1 MKEPIWLE
9 ARLVLTM
16 HEEQI
21 REHGGGYGVRD
32 QGLMESALARPQ
44 QAFHY
49 GDRVDLFS
57 LAAAY
62 GHGIAKNHPFVDGNK
77 RTAFQCM
84 YVFLSLNDIEITAS
98 EVDTVITMLGL
109 ADGSVSEMQLA
120 AWLKANHAK
129 IP

>member
-1 MKEPIWLE
+1 VKEAIWLE

-32 QGLMESALARPQ
+32 HGLMESALARPQ
-44 QAFHY
+44 EAFHY
-49 GDRVDLFS
+49 GENIDLFS
-57 LAAAY
+57 LAAGY

-84 YVFLSLNDIEITAS
+84 YAFLGLNDIEITAS
-98 EVDTVITMLGL
+98 EVDVVVTVLGV
-109 ADGSVSEMQLA
+109 ADGSITEIQLA
-120 AWLKANHAK
+120 AWLKANHG
-129 IP
+129 PT